1 MNAEASLGCATGGG
15 SSYSGKASIAELS
28 SSHSFNILNTKVTI
42 SAEVGIGVAV
52 GGNIGIGNNS
62 ASLGMKTPLGSGIYG
77 GINIDLRG

>member
-1 MNAEASLGCATGGG
+1 MNAEVSLGCATGGG
-15 SSYSGKASIAELS
+15 SSYSGKASIAELAL
-28 SSHSFNILNTKVTI
+28 SHSFDISNTKVII

-62 ASLGMKTPLGSGIYG
+62 ASLGIKTPLGSGFYA